1 MLGFFRAEVVMSQH
15 RGTAYQPQHDPALNT
30 DWIVGPI
37 THRRTLR
44 FLVLALAIMSMA
56 AMLPAQETRPVS
68 SRSSAPALTPDAAD
82 AADILGL
89 HEALDRLFLLQSSRS
104 CSEVPQLAE
113 IQARQDITQRI
124 ETVAMD
130 LDGALGEIA
139 SEQTK
144 LSNIRSGLQARRD
157 RTQAYLN
164 AASLITGSGIG
175 IAVNA
180 TQLKDSSA
188 IAGDILGIAS
198 GTASTFLSV
207 LAIRKQNGPSKSV
220 GNIPN
225 MLGPLFDREPYLH
238 TYYPPEVMSYLQSST
253 KADLPVT
260 DSRLTQLKAS
270 WVDAAEIGAPGDP
283 KSLHKLDKMTTSG
296 RHDVKLTISDL
307 TDRIG
312 MLGDVA
318 GRISLMKREMAALM
332 RAIGTTASTCSPI
345 P

>member
-1 MLGFFRAEVVMSQH
+1 VEVVMFQH
-15 RGTAYQPQHDPALNT
+15 QDKAGKPRHSFSPMT
-30 DWIVGPI
+30 DWIVI
-37 THRRTLR
+37 SVTHCRKWRSI
-44 FLVLALAIMSMA
+44 VLLPVAMSMA
-56 AMLPAQETRPVS
+56 LLLHGQETHPAS
-68 SRSSAPALTPDAAD
+68 SRSSMPALTPGAAD

-89 HEALDRLFLLQSSRS
+89 HDAIDRLFLLQSSRS
-104 CSEVPQLAE
+104 CSEVPQLDE
-113 IQARQDITQRI
+113 FQARQEIAQRI

-139 SEQTK
+139 SEQSK
-144 LSNIRSGLQARRD
+144 LSNLRSGLQARRD
-157 RTQAYLN
+157 RTQGYLN

-198 GTASTFLSV
+198 GAGSTLFSV
-207 LAIRKQNGPSKSV
+207 VAIKKQNGPSKSV

-225 MLGPLFDREPYLH
+225 MLGPLFDRDPVLH
-238 TYYPPEVMSYLQSST
+238 TYYPPEVISYLQSSAT
-253 KADLPVT
+253 TDLTVN
-260 DSRLTQLKAS
+260 DSRLAQLKAS
-270 WVDAAEIGAPGDP
+270 WIDAGEISGSGDP

-296 RHDVKLTISDL
+296 HQDVKLTISDL

-318 GRISLMKREMAALM
+318 GRISLMKRDMAALM
-332 RAIGTTASTCSPI
+332 RAIGTSSSTCLPV